1 MHQTAIFMDNGQIY
15 WYCVILALSV
25 GAGVCFFMAGCTHR
39 GISPLRAAAAALAA
53 VLLSLLLSRMLYWY
67 CRSDDFDGFVQAF
80 VSPRAD
86 AHALAGAFSG
96 CALGA
101 LLIGGSFR
109 GMGDL
114 LDSMSVAGCGAIA
127 LGRLGNFF
135 TDADRGQILTRL
147 RSLPMAWPTVNAVTG
162 APEYRL
168 ATFSLQSLTA
178 LVLFAVLAWLFFSR
192 RGRRPGN
199 LTLLFLQLYC
209 ASQIV
214 LDSTRY
220 DALHLRS
227 NGFLNLVQVLAAIA
241 LLLAFMTHIITVI
254 KAGFRKRALVLSVLE
269 LALLGAAGF
278 LEYYVQRHG
287 NMAVVCYGAMG
298 LFMAETA
305 VLAFILWAMTERI
318 PEKARA
324 SHSSGK

>member
-1 MHQTAIFMDNGQIY
+1 MHQTAIFLENGQIY

-25 GAGVCFFMAGCTHR
+25 GAGVCLFMAGCAHR
-39 GISPLRAAAAALAA
+39 DISPLRASAAALAA
-53 VLLSLLLSRMLYWY
+53 VLLSLLFSRMLYWY
-67 CRSDDFDGFVQAF
+67 CRSDDFVSFTQAMCQ
-80 VSPRAD
+80 PRAD
-86 AHALAGAFSG
+86 AHALAGAFAG
-96 CALGA
+96 CAVSAMLLG
-101 LLIGGSFR
+101 GGFR

-114 LDSMSVAGCGAIA
+114 LDSMSVAGCAAIA

-135 TDADRGQILTRL
+135 TDADRGQILIRL

-168 ATFSLQSLTA
+168 ATFVLQSITA
-178 LVLFAVLAWLFFSR
+178 LVLFVVLAWLFFSR
-192 RGRRPGN
+192 RGERPGN

-209 ASQIV
+209 AAQIV

-227 NGFLNLVQVLAAIA
+227 NGFLNLVQVLAAIT
-241 LLLAFMTHIITVI
+241 LLLSFTKQIITVI
-254 KAGFRKRALVLSVLE
+254 KAGFWKRALVLSILE
-269 LALLGAAGF
+269 LVLLGVAGF

-287 NMAVVCYGAMG
+287 RMAVVCYGAMG